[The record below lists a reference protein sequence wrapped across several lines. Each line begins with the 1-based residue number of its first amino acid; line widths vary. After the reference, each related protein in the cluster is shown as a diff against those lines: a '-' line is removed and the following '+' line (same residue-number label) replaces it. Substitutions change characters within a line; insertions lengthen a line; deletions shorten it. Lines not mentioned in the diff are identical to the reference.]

1 VVPYIE
7 SIIWGCQRC
16 GIETGAV
23 FSQIYCN
30 NFLMHDPESVADFA
44 NVTMEVVLS
53 RFIYVK
59 FSLDA
64 RHF

>member
-1 VVPYIE
+1 
-7 SIIWGCQRC
+7 
-16 GIETGAV
+16 
-23 FSQIYCN
+23 
-30 NFLMHDPESVADFA
+30 MHDPESVADFA